1 MRNAGTAFTLLII
14 FGFITTVIAMN
25 WYPAAVIKMR
35 EKNGGHAH
43 IVWKFQIRRVAD
55 SALMYYKNALKNG
68 TSTLTVSAALQEDA
82 YQKSRETLLE
92 NLVVNDAIQKQG
104 FTTEAEAL
112 ITAKIKEYAAQP
124 DFSVAVSLVY
134 GLDNSGFVELMA
146 RPEAERE
153 LLQEKNKWDDAA
165 LAAWIAEEKKQSRIV
180 RFFK

>member
-1 MRNAGTAFTLLII
+1 MRNAGTAFTLLIV

-25 WYPAAVIKMR
+25 WYPAAVIKM
-35 EKNGGHAH
+35 EKQNGGQAH
-43 IVWKFQIRRVAD
+43 IVWEFQIRRIAN
-55 SALMYYKNALKNG
+55 SALMYYKNALRNG
-68 TSTLTVSAALQEDA
+68 TSTLTVTTDMQEDA

-92 NLVVNDAIQKQG
+92 NLIVGDAVQERG
-104 FTTEAEAL
+104 LTAEAETL
-112 ITAKIKEYAAQP
+112 ITAKIKGYAAQP

-153 LLQEKNKWDDAA
+153 ILKEKNKWDDAA
-165 LAAWIAEEKKQSRIV
+165 LVAWITEEKKQSRIV